1 MSPHPNLLCRGP
13 EFVSQGLLLASEVGL
28 GLIATLACAAW
39 EITPG
44 LKTHMFSST
53 NLIHLA
59 ALLQGMAEE

>member
-44 LKTHMFSST
+44 AQDPHVLLHQSHPLGSF
-53 NLIHLA
+53 A
-59 ALLQGMAEE
+59 AGDG